1 MCIRSSRNETGEWQR
16 SANDTSSPSPYQ
28 QQDVAR
34 LMDDPRD
41 RRSVKQGNLSTS
53 WEERVCS
60 GRIIMGLKQLGGM
73 VKDLVQRDI
82 LQEPRTCSATYFA
95 PEEPVISKG
104 PTIIRLGLSANLT
117 LTKAR
122 RCQWM
127 ASSGRQS
134 GVVVRSKRVKLGCR
148 CAIALFGD
156 THA

>member
-1 MCIRSSRNETGEWQR
+1 MAAVGQRHLITITVSTTRRCAAYGRSTGQTFSEAGKPIDELGRESLQR
-16 SANDTSSPSPYQ
+16 
-28 QQDVAR
+28 
-34 LMDDPRD
+34 
-41 RRSVKQGNLSTS
+41 
-53 WEERVCS
+53 
-60 GRIIMGLKQLGGM
+60 RIIMGLKQLGGM

-127 ASSGRQS
+127 ALSGRQS